1 MRLWGLILVEILK
14 LGLVIFLILSLVAM
28 LMFAW
33 DFEVDACSRFWRW
46 NLIYV
51 WTWTQPSD
59 LLCLWQFLNMYIGYK
74 SCANQYCSP
83 KLDIY
88 PSNYVQIMFEGRA
101 GGLGGGNSVTKPF
114 MRDIP
119 SIKGWNREYWLLIY
133 NAILKIVLSVWGGT
147 GLYLVALRPSLNLVW
162 T

>member
-1 MRLWGLILVEILK
+1 
-14 LGLVIFLILSLVAM
+14 M

-133 NAILKIVLSVWGGT
+133 NPILKTVLSIRLLKYNILSLKKESTFVLWNWIVVWFFAQWVNSGCT
-147 GLYLVALRPSLNLVW
+147 C
-162 T
+162 